1 MEATRVSARWGGAD
15 RDILT
20 ILVDPWPRDY
30 GADPDDEDDRV
41 VYYRLLDDRD
51 EATGE
56 IVGIE
61 IDDFVG
67 TEAKD
72 YLGVTDLVG
81 FDAWDALP
89 VLPQRWQLR
98 DWEPLSLVD
107 LLKRLQA
114 SLGARVETPVR
125 A

>member
-1 MEATRVSARWGGAD
+1 MESTRVSAIWGGPK

-20 ILVDPWPRDY
+20 ILPYHLPEDY
-30 GADPDDEDDRV
+30 GADPDEWDSRV
-41 VYYRLLDDRD
+41 VYYRLLDERD

-67 TEAKD
+67 TEVKE
-72 YLGVTDLVG
+72 YLGVEDLPG
-81 FDAWDALP
+81 FDAWDDLP
-89 VLPQRWQLR
+89 VLPRRWQLH
-98 DWEPLSLVD
+98 DWEPLPLVD

-114 SLGARVETPVR
+114 NLRARVEAPVR